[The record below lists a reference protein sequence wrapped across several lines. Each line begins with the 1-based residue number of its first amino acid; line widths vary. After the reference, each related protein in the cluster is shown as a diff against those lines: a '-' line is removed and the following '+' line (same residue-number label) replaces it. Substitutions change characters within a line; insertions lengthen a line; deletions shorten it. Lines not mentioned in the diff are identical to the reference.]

1 MARAINP
8 TVIILDVT
16 MPKMDGWAVLTELR
30 ADPVLANVPVV
41 MVTIIDEHNLGYS
54 LGASDY
60 LLKPVEWNRLRDV
73 MARYRLD
80 NDGLILAIDD
90 DADTLERFT
99 SLMAKENIPVVT
111 ASNGELGLERVAE
124 RIPTLILLDLVMPV
138 MDGFEFLEKLRA
150 KPEWKSI
157 PVVVLS
163 SKDLTAKEWQRL
175 QSDADQVL
183 SKSNVALRE
192 LVAEIHV
199 IIKRGIVGDP
209 PLNLAKAE
217 LEPRI

>member
-1 MARAINP
+1 P

-80 NDGLILAIDD
+80 NEGLILAIDD

-138 MDGFEFLEKLRA
+138 MNGFEFLEKLRA

-199 IIKRGIVGDP
+199 IMQRGSVGDP

-217 LEPRI
+217 LEPRK